1 MLTSI
6 SPGLIAEQDNASFS
20 RPETH
25 CEAEL
30 QSEVVVLLFV
40 KSQINQRSD
49 IYISLH
55 ISGPHLCRQTHTD
68 IHSNPITQSPSALTV
83 HGLWSSSVGLLGV
96 DGEGE
101 PEGARERGRKGAR
114 EGGRERGWEEGR
126 EEGRPLCRRRGGES
140 GGVPAGPVT
149 HHTAELRR
157 KLEISIS

>member
-1 MLTSI
+1 MFTSI
-6 SPGLIAEQDNASFS
+6 SPGLIAEQETASFS

-25 CEAEL
+25 CEAEP

-83 HGLWSSSVGLLGV
+83 RGLWSSSVGLLGV
-96 DGEGE
+96 DGGGE
-101 PEGARERGRKGAR
+101 PEGARERGRKGGRKGAR
-114 EGGRERGWEEGR
+114 EG
-126 EEGRPLCRRRGGES
+126 GRPLCRRRGGES

-157 KLEISIS
+157 KLEIPLS

>member
-1 MLTSI
+1 MLTSV
-6 SPGLIAEQDNASFS
+6 SPGLIAEQETASSS

-83 HGLWSSSVGLLGV
+83 RGLWSSSVGLLGV

-101 PEGARERGRKGAR
+101 PEGAREEGRKGAR
-114 EGGRERGWEEGR
+114 EG
-126 EEGRPLCRRRGGES
+126 GRPLCRRRGGES

-149 HHTAELRR
+149 LNTAELRR

>member
-6 SPGLIAEQDNASFS
+6 SPGLIAEQETASFS

-25 CEAEL
+25 CEAEP
-30 QSEVVVLLFV
+30 QSEVLLFV

-83 HGLWSSSVGLLGV
+83 RGLWSSSVGLLGV

-101 PEGARERGRKGAR
+101 PEGAREEGRKGGS
-114 EGGRERGWEEGR
+114 EGGREATLQEE
-126 EEGRPLCRRRGGES
+126 RRRKWRRPCRS
-140 GGVPAGPVT
+140 S
-149 HHTAELRR
+149 HTSHSRAETEVRNFNFLRH
-157 KLEISIS
+157 LL

>member
-1 MLTSI
+1 MFTSI
-6 SPGLIAEQDNASFS
+6 SPGLIAEQETASFS

-25 CEAEL
+25 CEAEP
-30 QSEVVVLLFV
+30 QSEVLLFV

-68 IHSNPITQSPSALTV
+68 IHSNPITQSPTALTV
-83 HGLWSSSVGLLGV
+83 RGLWSSSVGLLGV
-96 DGEGE
+96 DGGGE
-101 PEGARERGRKGAR
+101 PEGGREEGS
-114 EGGRERGWEEGR
+114 EGGSEGGR

-157 KLEISIS
+157 KLEIPLS

>member
-6 SPGLIAEQDNASFS
+6 SPGLIAEQETASSS

-25 CEAEL
+25 CEAEP

-83 HGLWSSSVGLLGV
+83 RGLWSSSVGLLGV
-96 DGEGE
+96 DGGGE
-101 PEGARERGRKGAR
+101 PEGARERGRKGGRKGAR
-114 EGGRERGWEEGR
+114 EG
-126 EEGRPLCRRRGGES
+126 GRPLCRRRGGES

-157 KLEISIS
+157 KLEIPLS

>member
-6 SPGLIAEQDNASFS
+6 SPGLIAEQETASFS

-25 CEAEL
+25 CEAEP

-83 HGLWSSSVGLLGV
+83 RGLWSSSVGLLGV
-96 DGEGE
+96 DGGGE
-101 PEGARERGRKGAR
+101 PEGARERGRKGGRKGAR
-114 EGGRERGWEEGR
+114 EG
-126 EEGRPLCRRRGGES
+126 GRPLCRRRGGES

-157 KLEISIS
+157 KLEIPLS